1 MTQATQTQAGLSPHW
16 PESLSEILQIFG
28 PLNDKEFRTLTN
40 LILLGSGLVNN
51 SFNFPN
57 TVYQK
62 INQEL
67 RGKSIHYNLKLD
79 KWVTNNNEY
88 SELESNQKRNEI
100 LVNWKGSTFGK
111 GQEILYILID
121 NRCLSDLII
130 KKSTKH
136 FIKIGKTSQKLQCR
150 IKDLNTGNP
159 YGARPIITFK
169 LDNAFMLE
177 RRLQNNLN
185 KFNVKS
191 NYANNKEWFYV
202 ESETLIASIEKNL

>member
-1 MTQATQTQAGLSPHW
+1 MIQESPTQVGFNTSW
-16 PESLSEILQIFG
+16 PGSLSEILQIFG
-28 PLNDKEFRTLTN
+28 PLNDQEFRNIIN
-40 LILLGSGLVNN
+40 LMLLGGGIINK

-67 RGKSIHYNLKLD
+67 RDKSIHYNLKSN
-79 KWVTNNNEY
+79 KWITNNYEY
-88 SELESNQKRNEI
+88 SELHSSQKRNEI

-136 FIKIGKTSQKLQCR
+136 FIKIGKTSQKLQNR
-150 IKDLNTGNP
+150 IRDLNTGNP
-159 YGARPIITFK
+159 YGLRPIITLK
-169 LDNAFMLE
+169 LDNALVLE
-177 RRLQNNLN
+177 RRIQNDLN

-191 NYANNKEWFYV
+191 NYANNQEWFYV
-202 ESETLIASIEKNL
+202 ESETLIASLVKNL